1 MQKTSWGILNE
12 HERFLQISTEIS
24 TSKTFYLFHNLDS
37 ANKKSFEPDKNF
49 IESLK
54 DAMRTVVNYKERGA
68 QRAKAPDFLALYSDQ
83 LLKGK
88 V

>member
-1 MQKTSWGILNE
+1 MQKKRLRASPMSMSD
-12 HERFLQISTEIS
+12 FYKFQ
-24 TSKTFYLFHNLDS
+24 SKTFYLFHNLDS